1 MLYNLEYWKGG
12 VLMERNKRIDIKSI
26 FIMIIIA
33 ITLIALTSK
42 PRLQKINFELQT
54 NKIYINTEAQYE
66 IQKQKAIEVNSNQ

>member
-1 MLYNLEYWKGG
+1 
-12 VLMERNKRIDIKSI
+12 MERNKRIDIKSI